1 LSDNGSRTF
10 IGFTNDYAAF
20 IKKMIKQILSSILAK
35 NKALLLHEANKT
47 NDFMRLLMKHSNTRN
62 TWTKEEREILRV
74 HLWRLS
80 SYIPV
85 LFIFCLPGGS
95 LLFPLLAEILDRRK
109 NRRAAAE
116 QNAKEKQNNNNLASG
131 S

>member
-1 LSDNGSRTF
+1 
-10 IGFTNDYAAF
+10 
-20 IKKMIKQILSSILAK
+20 MIKQILYSVIAK

-47 NDFMRLLMKHSNTRN
+47 TDFMKLLMKYKNTRN
-62 TWTKEEREILRV
+62 TWTKEERNTLRS

-85 LFIFCLPGGS
+85 LIIFCLPCGS

-109 NRRAAAE
+109 NRRASGKQAL
-116 QNAKEKQNNNNLASG
+116 KEINNYHQASKF
-131 S
+131 

>member
-1 LSDNGSRTF
+1 
-10 IGFTNDYAAF
+10 
-20 IKKMIKQILSSILAK
+20 MIKQIITNVLAK
-35 NKALLLHEANKT
+35 NKALLLREANKT
-47 NDFMRLLMKHSNTRN
+47 GDFMKLLMKHRNTRN
-62 TWTKEEREILRV
+62 AWTREEREILRA

-85 LFIFCLPGGS
+85 LIIFCLPGGS

-109 NRRAAAE
+109 NRRSS
-116 QNAKEKQNNNNLASG
+116 AKQDLTGKDNMHRG

>member
-1 LSDNGSRTF
+1 
-10 IGFTNDYAAF
+10 
-20 IKKMIKQILSSILAK
+20 MIKQILSNTLAK

-47 NDFMRLLMKHSNTRN
+47 NDFMRLLMKHKNTRN
-62 TWTKEEREILRV
+62 TWTKEEREILRA

-85 LFIFCLPGGS
+85 LFVFCLPGGS

-109 NRRAAAE
+109 NRRAS
-116 QNAKEKQNNNNLASG
+116 EKQDPEAKNSNHPAL
-131 S
+131 